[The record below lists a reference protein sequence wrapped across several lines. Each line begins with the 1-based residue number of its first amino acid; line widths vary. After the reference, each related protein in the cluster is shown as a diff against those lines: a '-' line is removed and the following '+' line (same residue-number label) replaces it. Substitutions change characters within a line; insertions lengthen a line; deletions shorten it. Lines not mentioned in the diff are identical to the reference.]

1 MTDLQ
6 IDTVCGALGE
16 VLAEA
21 ETARNTRLRP
31 PRAVGA

>member
-1 MTDLQ
+1 MTNLQ

-21 ETARNTRLRP
+21 EPARRTI
-31 PRAVGA
+31 A